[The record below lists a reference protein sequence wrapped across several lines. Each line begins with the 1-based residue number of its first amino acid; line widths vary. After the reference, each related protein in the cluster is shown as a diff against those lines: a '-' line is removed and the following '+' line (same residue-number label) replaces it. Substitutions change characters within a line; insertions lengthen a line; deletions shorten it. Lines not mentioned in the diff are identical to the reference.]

1 MRKFGGETK
10 DLMEMSKMNK
20 LKLPILVDALF
31 DNYQLELTRILCIL
45 SCFPKN
51 KKGIT
56 FSALIYYY
64 ALSVSEIELKKD
76 EEQIDLR
83 YNVVN
88 LYIDFQ
94 SKVKYLSM
102 LLANLDYIEVIGEV
116 KVEASE
122 IRVKMK
128 PEGFELV
135 NEMENEYFTR
145 LIDNIGFIKNKFSYT
160 KSIEKELLERGRL

>member
-1 MRKFGGETK
+1 MKKFGGEPRG
-10 DLMEMSKMNK
+10 LMEVKKMNE
-20 LKLPILVDALF
+20 LKLPILVDTLF
-31 DNYQLELTRILCIL
+31 DNHQLELTRILCIL

-64 ALSVSEIELKKD
+64 ALSVSEIELEKD
-76 EEQIDLR
+76 EEQNDLR

-94 SKVKYLSM
+94 SKIKQLSI

-116 KVEASE
+116 KVESSE

-135 NEMENEYFTR
+135 SEMKNEYFVK
-145 LIDNIGFIKNKFSYT
+145 LINNIEFIKNNFAYT
-160 KSIEKELLERGRL
+160 KSIEQKLLERGRL

>member
-1 MRKFGGETK
+1 MRKFGGETR
-10 DLMEMSKMNK
+10 DLMEMNKMNK
-20 LKLPILVDALF
+20 LKLPILVDVLF

-51 KKGIT
+51 KNGIT

-64 ALSVSEIELKKD
+64 ALSVSEIELGKS
-76 EEQIDLR
+76 EEENDLR

-102 LLANLDYIEVIGEV
+102 VLTNLDYIEVIGEI

-122 IRVKMK
+122 VRVKMK
-128 PEGFELV
+128 LEGFELV
-135 NEMENEYFTR
+135 GEMENEYFSR
-145 LIDNIGFIKNKFSYT
+145 LIDNIEFIKSNFSYT
-160 KSIEKELLERGRL
+160 KSIERKLLERGRL